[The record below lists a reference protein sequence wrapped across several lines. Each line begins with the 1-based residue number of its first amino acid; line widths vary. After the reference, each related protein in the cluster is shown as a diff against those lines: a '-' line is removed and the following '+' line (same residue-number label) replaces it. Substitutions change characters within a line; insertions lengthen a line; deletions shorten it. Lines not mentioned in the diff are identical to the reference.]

1 MTHVKSSVMDQTKLL
16 NVLALILSVI
26 SPSLPS
32 SAPSPS
38 SAPHSRQKRLLWI
51 TNDGRL
57 ALPPGTHLTITPS
70 LSLPFV
76 RYPPD
81 GFLSNMSISLPFTV
95 DFDSL
100 GLTDNQNPFGTL
112 PPLMAR
118 SMGRQAG
125 GMLAS
130 YVAELLDS
138 GKRRRRTRSTSTVKK
153 PKSAQFHG
161 GERALLYTVVED
173 LLANF
178 GMDGRACLLRAIC
191 EVHAHN
197 YLHRFGLMGEILKLF
212 FTVTKSPYADLM
224 SDYVAAEKKGSSTGE
239 CWPYFKEC
247 PKSLFQSSSHNKY
260 SENSTEGDIEVEENE
275 IREEEEEEVHAD
287 ETSERTRETV
297 GEKYVM

>member
-1 MTHVKSSVMDQTKLL
+1 M
-16 NVLALILSVI
+16 
-26 SPSLPS
+26 
-32 SAPSPS
+32 APS
-38 SAPHSRQKRLLWI
+38 
-51 TNDGRL
+51 N
-57 ALPPGTHLTITPS
+57 
-70 LSLPFV
+70 LSECTAV
-76 RYPPD
+76 
-81 GFLSNMSISLPFTV
+81 
-95 DFDSL
+95 
-100 GLTDNQNPFGTL
+100 
-112 PPLMAR
+112 
-118 SMGRQAG
+118 RQA
-125 GMLAS
+125 
-130 YVAELLDS
+130 
-138 GKRRRRTRSTSTVKK
+138 K
-153 PKSAQFHG
+153 
-161 GERALLYTVVED
+161 ALLYTVVED

>member
-1 MTHVKSSVMDQTKLL
+1 MTHFKSSVMDQTKLL

-32 SAPSPS
+32 SAPSHS
-38 SAPHSRQKRLLWI
+38 SVPHSRQKRLLWI

-173 LLANF
+173 LLEPISVWMA
-178 GMDGRACLLRAIC
+178 GPGLLRRSTNLPYSGQISCRELCTALKEGIIDMGM
-191 EVHAHN
+191 
-197 YLHRFGLMGEILKLF
+197 LGLFLKVL
-212 FTVTKSPYADLM
+212 
-224 SDYVAAEKKGSSTGE
+224 
-239 CWPYFKEC
+239 
-247 PKSLFQSSSHNKY
+247 
-260 SENSTEGDIEVEENE
+260 
-275 IREEEEEEVHAD
+275 
-287 ETSERTRETV
+287 
-297 GEKYVM
+297 